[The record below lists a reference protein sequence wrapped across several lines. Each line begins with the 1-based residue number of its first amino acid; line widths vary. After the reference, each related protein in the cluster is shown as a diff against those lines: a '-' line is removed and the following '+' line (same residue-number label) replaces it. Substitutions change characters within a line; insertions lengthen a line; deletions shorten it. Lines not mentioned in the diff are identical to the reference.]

1 MQVSV
6 IIVNYKVRY
15 FLELCVSSVRAALR
29 GIQGEIIVVDNHS
42 GDGSCEMLAEK
53 FPDVIR
59 IENKQNTGFSKAN
72 NQGVSIAKGKY
83 ILILNPDTVIAED
96 SIAKLIH
103 FYEENERPGICGV
116 KLIDG
121 TGNFL
126 PESKRSVPTPWIS
139 VQKMFGISNAK
150 KGKYYATHIGE
161 NEVGKAAVL
170 VGAFMFVSREKY
182 LEAGGFDEAY
192 FMYGEDIDLS
202 YKMLQKG
209 YDNYYFPQ
217 TQIIHYKGES
227 TAKNLRYLDNF
238 YGAMR
243 IFYKKHF
250 PPNRL
255 YDLSVYLGIK
265 LWYFLKFIQI
275 KKQNT
280 PKTSPKNILYAGSE
294 NKVFEALQKYYQPA
308 KVHLFAVC
316 ETRVI
321 SAYDDLE
328 KIRKII
334 RENHIDCL
342 VFDGKSNSY
351 KKIIFYMS
359 SLSKQKLLFKIRPEN
374 TNFILGS
381 NRADS
386 KGEVFML
393 DITPEASFNHK
404 S

>member
-15 FLELCVSSVRAALR
+15 FLELCVSSVKAALR

-42 GDGSCEMLAEK
+42 DDGSCTMLAEK

-59 IENKQNTGFSKAN
+59 IENKENTGFSKAN
-72 NQGVSIAKGKY
+72 NQGVALARGQY
-83 ILILNPDTVIAED
+83 VLILNPDTVIAED
-96 SIAKLIH
+96 TIAKLLH
-103 FYEENERPGICGV
+103 FYEEKDHLGLCGV

-126 PESKRSVPTPWIS
+126 PESKRSIPTPWIS
-139 VQKMFGISNAK
+139 LQKMFGISNAK

-161 NEVGKAAVL
+161 NETGKVDVL
-170 VGAFMFVSREKY
+170 VGAFMFVSRQKY

-227 TAKNLRYLDNF
+227 TAKNLQYLNNF

-280 PKTSPKNILYAGSE
+280 PNSSPKNILYIGSE
-294 NKVFEALQKYYQPA
+294 NKVYEALQKHFNPA

-334 RENHIDCL
+334 RDNQIDSL
-342 VFDGKSNSY
+342 VFDGQSNTF

-359 SLSKQKLLFKIRPEN
+359 ALSALKLQFKIHPKDA
-374 TNFILGS
+374 NFILGS
-381 NRADS
+381 DKADS
-386 KGEVFML
+386 KGQVHIL
-393 DITPEASFNHK
+393 DMESD